1 MKLCTATSKVYVMHH
16 ESGCKC
22 ILPQCCK
29 RLSSLLSAMT
39 RCSCV
44 EMMGKQAVAAVG
56 RASQVALSR
65 RRGTSNAKARAKAE
79 AGRRRSKTV
88 RKTPVFRARLAPVAR
103 SRIRVVDSLGIA
115 TFAGRQATGQ
125 PTARRKAEC
134 KQCLHMMT
142 KCFSSSVE
150 QEFRRALAARRLF
163 PGRETASPVTSEST
177 DRGMP
182 HTAPAFA
189 RQAECIFSAQS

>member
-1 MKLCTATSKVYVMHH
+1 MSAVYEMHH

-22 ILPQCCK
+22 ILPQRCT
-29 RLSSLLSAMT
+29 RLSSLLSGMT
-39 RCSCV
+39 PHSCV
-44 EMMGKQAVAAVG
+44 ETMGKQAVAVVA
-56 RASQVALSR
+56 RASQAAQSR

-79 AGRRRSKTV
+79 AGRSRSKTA
-88 RKTPVFRARLAPVAR
+88 RKCLVSRARVALAGR
-103 SRIRVVDSLGIA
+103 NRIRVADSLETA

-125 PTARRKAEC
+125 PTARKRGKC
-134 KQCLHMMT
+134 RQCLPKMT

-150 QEFRRALAARRLF
+150 EEFRRVQVARRLF
-163 PGRETASPVTSEST
+163 PCRETASPVTSERT
-177 DRGMP
+177 DQGMP